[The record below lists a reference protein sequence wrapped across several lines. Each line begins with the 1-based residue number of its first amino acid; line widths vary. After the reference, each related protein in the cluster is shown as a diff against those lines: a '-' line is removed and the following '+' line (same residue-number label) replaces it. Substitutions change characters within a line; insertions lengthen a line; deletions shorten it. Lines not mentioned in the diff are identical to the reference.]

1 VRSVMLRFLFV
12 AALVPLLAGCFGGG
26 GGSKEGQAALTTTTT
41 TTISAPGKEPRDVG
55 GTPAKPAAKA
65 SHPSGVGRQAKLHRR
80 NVCPRRGKSRVV
92 QCTSQVA
99 TDKSGTPLTFPK
111 PDAYSLPGINGTVWG
126 FGPKDYHMAYNL
138 PWNAKVQQTIG
149 IVMWGDDPT
158 VKKDLDAFDS
168 AFGLGSFPTCASL
181 ATWAPCFAKVNTR
194 GLTSPLPTV
203 DKHTTIETSIDVQYA
218 HAMCLNCRIILVEVD
233 GYTDV
238 DPDTGDTYFTA
249 TTDNLIAAENMAYKL
264 GATEINNSY
273 GAPETDDTGAVN
285 PECQKELS
293 SSAFNRPGIAIV
305 ASSGDSGYGGSCPAD
320 LNTVV
325 AVGGTD
331 LWENADLSY
340 SYETVYDV
348 EDLFGNVLSAPGSGC
363 SALTGA
369 RSFQTSTAN
378 WSQTGCS
385 GKRGIADVSASYGGA
400 WVYDSSAGYNNNP
413 LNPEATGNS
422 YWYVAYGTSLAGPII
437 AGTYGLAGNGWS
449 VSYPAQ
455 IAYQHPTSLHDVITG
470 SNGYCGTIMCQ
481 ATRGYDGPTGMG
493 TPNGL
498 GGF

>member
-1 VRSVMLRFLFV
+1 MLRFLFA
-12 AALVPLLAGCFGGG
+12 AALMPLLAGCLGG
-26 GGSKEGQAALTTTTT
+26 GGSKERQAALTTTSTT
-41 TTISAPGKEPRDVG
+41 TTTSAPGKEPREVG
-55 GTPAKPAAKA
+55 GTPAKPSAKA
-65 SHPSGVGRQAKLHRR
+65 SHPSGIGRQAKLHRR
-80 NVCPRRGKSRVV
+80 NVCPHRGKSRVV
-92 QCTSQVA
+92 KCTSQVA
-99 TDKSGTPLTFPK
+99 TDKNGTPLTFPK

-126 FGPKDYHMAYNL
+126 FGPKDYHTAYNL
-138 PWNAKVQQTIG
+138 PWNAKVQQTIA
-149 IVMWGDDPT
+149 IVIWGHDPT
-158 VKKDLDAFDS
+158 AKKDLDAFNS
-168 AFGLGSFPTCASL
+168 AFGLGSFPTCTSL
-181 ATWAPCFAKVNTR
+181 STWAACFAQVNLS
-194 GLTSPLPTV
+194 GSLSGPWPVV
-203 DKHTTIETSIDVQYA
+203 DGETTLETSIDVQYT
-218 HAMCLNCRIILVEVD
+218 HATCLNCRIILIEAP
-233 GYTDV
+233 GHSET
-238 DPDTGDTYFTA
+238 DPDTGESYFTA
-249 TTDNLIAAENMAYKL
+249 KTTDLISAENKANQL
-264 GATEINNSY
+264 HATEINNSY
-273 GAPETDDTGAVN
+273 GAPETLDTGAVN
-285 PECQKELS
+285 PDCQQELTS
-293 SSAFNRPGIAIV
+293 GAFNHLGVAIV
-305 ASSGDSGYGGSCPAD
+305 ASSGDGGYGASCPAD

-363 SALTGA
+363 SALSGA
-369 RSFQTSTAN
+369 SSFQTSTGN

-385 GKRGIADVSASYGGA
+385 SKRGIADVSASYGGA
-400 WVYDSSAGYNNNP
+400 WIYDSTAGYNNNP
-413 LNPEATGNS
+413 LNPEATGSS

-455 IAYQHPTSLHDVITG
+455 FAYQHPTSLHDVVTG